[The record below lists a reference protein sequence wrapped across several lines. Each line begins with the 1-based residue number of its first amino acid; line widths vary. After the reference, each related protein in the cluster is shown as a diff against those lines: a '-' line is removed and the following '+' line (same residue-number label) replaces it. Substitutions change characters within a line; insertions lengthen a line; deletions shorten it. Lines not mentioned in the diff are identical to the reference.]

1 VTDAARRWLVLA
13 AMLLGSTLAT
23 LSSGVLSVSVV
34 PLMDEFRLD
43 LRSIEWVLTSYN
55 VVFAAL
61 MIGLGSLGDAV
72 GRRRLYL
79 LGQLVFVLG
88 SGLAS
93 VAGGPWQLAAARAVQ
108 GAGAAAL
115 APNALALIR
124 DLFPEGQRGI
134 ALGIWGAA
142 VALGG
147 ALGPAVGGV
156 VTETWGWRAVF
167 LVDLPLGLA
176 AVALAYWLLPADDRR
191 QPAFDAAG
199 FTILGVALLVLS
211 AAVMGVPGLGVVGR
225 VGLAAAALLLAVGFL
240 VIERR
245 AVAPLVDFSAFRR
258 GIVGAH
264 LAVLFALLT
273 MSGGMF
279 LSVIYAGLYAGAS
292 PRTVGLMLAPCAVAS
307 FAMAPLGGL
316 LTDRLGPR
324 FLAMAGLLAL
334 AVSAAVPI
342 WWHPASA
349 GLVVVWSN
357 VIAGGGVGLSTPA
370 LIRVSTESISQRR
383 TGMGAGV
390 YKTVNELGAVFG
402 VLLLGTLLESRIV
415 ENALGELPGH
425 FLPGEISLKSV
436 TSLQALEE
444 HALRKG
450 LPVQDLEAFRQA
462 LATAV
467 RHGFDQAFGLAALLA
482 VVGVVVALLL
492 PRRLPKAPD

>member
-1 VTDAARRWLVLA
+1 
-13 AMLLGSTLAT
+13 MLLGSTLAT
-23 LSSGVLSVSVV
+23 LSSGILSVSVL

-43 LRSIEWVLTSYN
+43 LRSIQWVLTSYN

-79 LGQLVFVLG
+79 LGQLVFVVG
-88 SGLAS
+88 SVFAAL
-93 VAGGPWQLAAARAVQ
+93 AGGPWHLVGARIVQ

-124 DLFPEGQRGI
+124 ELFPEGQRGV

-147 ALGPAVGGV
+147 ALGPTIGGV
-156 VTETWGWRAVF
+156 VTEAWGWRTVF
-167 LVDLPLGLA
+167 LADLPLGLA
-176 AVALAYWLLPADDRR
+176 AVALAYRLLPADDRR
-191 QPAFDAAG
+191 EPRFDAAG
-199 FTILGVALLVLS
+199 FAILGVMLLVLS
-211 AAVMGVPGLGVVGR
+211 AAIMGFPGLGVVGR
-225 VGLAAAALLLAVGFL
+225 VGLAAAALLLAAGFL
-240 VIERR
+240 VVERR
-245 AVAPLVDFSAFRR
+245 AVTPLVEFTAFRR
-258 GIVGAH
+258 GVVVAN
-264 LAVLFALLT
+264 LAALFALLT

-279 LSVIYAGLYAGAS
+279 LSVIYAGFYASAS
-292 PRTVGLMLAPCAVAS
+292 PRAVGLMLAPCAVAS

-324 FLAMAGLLAL
+324 YLAMTGLLAL
-334 AVSAAVPI
+334 AVSAAIPI

-370 LIRVSTESISQRR
+370 LIRVSTESVSTRR

-390 YKTVNELGAVFG
+390 YKTVNELAAVLG

-415 ENALGELPGH
+415 GNALGELPGH
-425 FLPGEISLKSV
+425 FLPDEISLRSV
-436 TSLQALEE
+436 TSVKAIEE
-444 HALRKG
+444 HALLKG
-450 LPVQDLEAFRQA
+450 LSFQDLEGFRQA
-462 LATAV
+462 LAKAV
-467 RHGFDQAFGLAALLA
+467 RQGFDQAFGLAAVLA
-482 VVGVVVALLL
+482 MVGVVVALLL